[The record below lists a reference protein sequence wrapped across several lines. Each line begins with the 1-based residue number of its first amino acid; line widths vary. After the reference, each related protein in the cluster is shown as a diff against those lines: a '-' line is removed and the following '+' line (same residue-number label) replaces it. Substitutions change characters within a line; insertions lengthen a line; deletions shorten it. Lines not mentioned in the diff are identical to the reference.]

1 MDAKYAIRKLQLLEE
16 CEVAPEIFQQ
26 VMPRLATFMGPF
38 VASFCRQEPFQHA
51 HTYVCGLLSD
61 VERKN
66 IESIAYR
73 FGQDRLP
80 LQRFIGWAEWDDAPL
95 RQELTRQVAEQLGQ
109 ADGVLVFDPSALA
122 KSGAES
128 VGVARQWC
136 GRLGKVD
143 NCQVAI
149 YLGYVSATDH
159 SLVDMR
165 LYLPKEWTND
175 KARLDKAGVPH
186 DRRGYRSRH
195 QLALDMLQERGA
207 SLPHGWIAGDDE
219 MGRPYWFRRRLE
231 QLAERYMLAVP
242 GTTLIRDRE
251 VDPPAYSGRGR
262 RPKRPWQRV
271 DQWSASLSA
280 DVWTTID
287 VRDGAKG
294 PLVVDLVKRRVV
306 ARTPQRQEGH
316 AEMLVVSRY
325 RERDSQKVVKVD
337 FYLSNAQPETPL
349 AAFARVAKAEHRIE
363 ECLQRSK
370 SEAGLADYEVRNWT
384 GWHHHQTLS
393 LIATWFLVTE
403 THRGKKWTPAMTLP
417 QIREGIALILHI
429 AWQCGTIPRM
439 LHERARRLQRN
450 ELARLYHWKQRNCL
464 APLNINKRQF

>member
-1 MDAKYAIRKLQLLEE
+1 MDAEYTIRKLQLLEE

-26 VMPRLATFMGPF
+26 VMPRLATFMVPF

-95 RQELTRQVAEQLGQ
+95 RQELARQVAEQLGQ
-109 ADGVLVFDPSALA
+109 AEGVLVFDPSAFA

-143 NCQVAI
+143 NCQVAV

-231 QLAERYMLAVP
+231 QLAERYLLAVP

-325 RERDSQKVVKVD
+325 RERESQKVVKVD
-337 FYLSNAQPETPL
+337 FYLSNAMPETPL

-403 THRGKKWTPAMTLP
+403 THRGKKMDPCDD
-417 QIREGIALILHI
+417 IAPDSRGHRID
-429 AWQCGTIPRM
+429 
-439 LHERARRLQRN
+439 
-450 ELARLYHWKQRNCL
+450 LAHRVSVRDDTAY
-464 APLNINKRQF
+464 AA

>member
-1 MDAKYAIRKLQLLEE
+1 MDAEYAIRKRQLLEE
-16 CEVAPEIFQQ
+16 CQVASEIFQQ
-26 VMPRLATFMGPF
+26 VMPRLATFMTPF
-38 VASFCRQEPFQHA
+38 VAPFCRQEPAEHA
-51 HTYVCGLLSD
+51 QTYVCGLLSN
-61 VERKN
+61 VARKN
-66 IESIAYR
+66 IASIAYR

-80 LQRFIGWAEWDDAPL
+80 LQRFIGWAEWDDALL

-109 ADGVLVFDPSALA
+109 ADGVLVFDPSAFA

-143 NCQVAI
+143 NCQVAL
-149 YLGYVSATDH
+149 YLGYVSAMEH

-165 LYLPKEWTND
+165 LYLPQEWTND
-175 KARLDKAGVPH
+175 KARLDKAGVPQ
-186 DRRGYRSRH
+186 DCRGYRSRH
-195 QLALDMLQERGA
+195 QLALEMLQERGA
-207 SLPHGWIAGDDE
+207 ALPHGWIAGDDE
-219 MGRPYWFRRRLE
+219 MGRPYWFRRRLAH
-231 QLAERYMLAVP
+231 LAERYMLAVP
-242 GTTLIRDRE
+242 GTTLIRDQE

-262 RPKRPWQRV
+262 HPKRPWQRV
-271 DQWSASLSA
+271 DQWSASLPA
-280 DVWTTID
+280 DAWTTID

-316 AEMLVVSRY
+316 AEVLVVSRY
-325 RERDSQKVVKVD
+325 RERDSHKVVKVD
-337 FYLSNAQPETPL
+337 FYLSNAEPTTPL
-349 AAFARVAKAEHRIE
+349 VAFARVAKAEHRIE

-403 THRGKKWTPAMTLP
+403 TRRGKKMDPCDNGAP
-417 QIREGIALILHI
+417 D
-429 AWQCGTIPRM
+429 PRRHRVDPSPYVSM
-439 LHERARRLQRN
+439 RDDVTCA
-450 ELARLYHWKQRNCL
+450 A
-464 APLNINKRQF
+464 

>member
-1 MDAKYAIRKLQLLEE
+1 MDTEYAIRKLQLLEE

-26 VMPRLATFMGPF
+26 VMPRLATFMAPF

-95 RQELTRQVAEQLGQ
+95 RQELARQVAEQLGQ
-109 ADGVLVFDPSALA
+109 ADGVLVFDPSAFA
-122 KSGAES
+122 KSGGES

-159 SLVDMR
+159 SLVDRR

-186 DRRGYRSRH
+186 ERRGYRSRH

-271 DQWSASLSA
+271 DQWSAALAA

-325 RERDSQKVVKVD
+325 RERESQKVVKGD
-337 FYLSNAQPETPL
+337 FYLSNAQPATPL

-403 THRGKKWTPAMTLP
+403 THRGKKMDP
-417 QIREGIALILHI
+417 GDDIAPDSRGHCID
-429 AWQCGTIPRM
+429 
-439 LHERARRLQRN
+439 
-450 ELARLYHWKQRNCL
+450 LAHRVSVRDDTAY
-464 APLNINKRQF
+464 AA